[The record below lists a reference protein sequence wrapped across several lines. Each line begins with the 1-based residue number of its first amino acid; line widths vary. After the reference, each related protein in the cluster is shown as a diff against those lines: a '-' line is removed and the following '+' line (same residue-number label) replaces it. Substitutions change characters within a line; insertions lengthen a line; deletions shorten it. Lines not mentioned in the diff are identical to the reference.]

1 MLIKRLQAVAIA
13 GILGAAVV
21 ATPTPALAD
30 SNSYCGHGSTSH
42 WHWVTYDSVGFLS
55 QRTFYDG
62 SYLRHTHTYI
72 NAYVSFGQ
80 GWEDRETKDCPRH

>member
-1 MLIKRLQAVAIA
+1 MSIKRLHAVAIA
-13 GILGAAVV
+13 GVLGAAVV
-21 ATPTPALAD
+21 ATPTAAFAD

-42 WHWVTYDSVGFLS
+42 WHGITYNAVDFYS

-62 SYLRHTHTYI
+62 SSLRHTHTYI

-80 GWEDRETKDCPRH
+80 GWDSRETKGCPRH